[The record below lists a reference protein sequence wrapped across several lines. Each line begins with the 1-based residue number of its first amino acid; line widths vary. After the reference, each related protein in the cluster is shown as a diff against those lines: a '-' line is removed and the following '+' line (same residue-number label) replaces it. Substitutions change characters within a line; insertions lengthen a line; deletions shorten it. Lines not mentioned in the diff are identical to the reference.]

1 MASLEKLV
9 SELGLEVK
17 SCRDK
22 LEEIEVDGG
31 YVGDLLS
38 DVIANAQKDNVWVTI
53 QIHPNVVG
61 VAVLKELSAIVV
73 AGGRQPEKAT
83 IEKARE
89 QGVIILSSDLT
100 SFELVGRLCSYG
112 I

>member
-9 SELGLEVK
+9 TELGLDVK
-17 SCRDK
+17 SCKDK

-31 YVGDLLS
+31 YAGDLLS
-38 DVIANAQKDNVWVTI
+38 DVIANAQKDNLWVTI
-53 QIHPNVVG
+53 QIHPNIIG
-61 VAVLKELSAIVV
+61 VAVLKELSAIVL
-73 AGGRQPEKAT
+73 AGGRQPEKET
-83 IEKARE
+83 VEKARE
-89 QGVIILSSDLT
+89 QGVVILTTDLP

>member
-9 SELGLEVK
+9 NELGLDAK

-22 LEEIEVDGG
+22 LEEVEVDGG

-38 DVIANAQKDNVWVTI
+38 DVIANAQKDNLWVTI
-53 QIHPNVVG
+53 QIHPNIVG
-61 VAVLKELSAIVV
+61 VAVLKELSGIVI
-73 AGGRQPEKAT
+73 AGGRQPDKETVDRAS
-83 IEKARE
+83 E
-89 QGVIILSSDLT
+89 QGVIILTSDLQ